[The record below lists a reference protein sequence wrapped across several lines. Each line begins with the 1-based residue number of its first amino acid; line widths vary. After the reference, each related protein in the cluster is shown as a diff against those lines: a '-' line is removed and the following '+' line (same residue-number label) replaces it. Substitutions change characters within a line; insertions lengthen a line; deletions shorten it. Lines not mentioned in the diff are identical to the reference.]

1 MNDERLRTQLD
12 RPIGLLG
19 ATAMVV
25 GGVIGIGIY
34 ALIAEVTAQVGTTI
48 WLPFLLALIVMLFGI
63 VPTIQIAAA
72 LPRAGAAYVY
82 TSRLLHP
89 LLGTVVSWLCIFS
102 IACSSVYVS
111 IGMAGY
117 ISPYLP
123 FEISRDSLSIIL
135 PALFLLLYLFGLRV
149 ASALQIALTAFLILV
164 LLVYGIKGAMAT
176 HLRMTTNLPQG
187 TGGLIVASTIC
198 YSVWF
203 GFTVVAEI
211 GEEIRDAKRNIPLSV
226 LIGGLTILVIYIIV
240 GTVFANSVAYD
251 PEAIAAMTAP
261 LKQTGETFLPHRLV
275 GLISLGA
282 LAATLTTF
290 NATAIAI
297 PREFFSQARDG
308 ILPRSLARVSKRTK
322 TPIHAIAAYF
332 AVVFLLLGL
341 GIMFDLEM
349 DFFAVMSAQGLL
361 LIMVVVAFASLRLPG
376 KYPDYHE
383 TAYFKVPRPVLWI
396 LVILASMSSLGFFAL
411 TLSERPT
418 SGVVLLVFA
427 LGVAAFHSLR
437 VRALKRNGIDWEER
451 IREMPGDD
459 EPGPEFRTDHIS

>member
-1 MNDERLRTQLD
+1 M
-12 RPIGLLG
+12 G

-34 ALIAEVTAQVGTTI
+34 ALIAEVAAQVGTTI
-48 WLPFLLALIVMLFGI
+48 WLPFLLALIVMMLGI

-117 ISPYLP
+117 IAPYLP
-123 FEISRDSLSIIL
+123 FEISRNSLSIIL

-149 ASALQIALTAFLILV
+149 ASALQITMTAFLILV
-164 LLVYGIKGAMAT
+164 LLLYGIKGSMAT
-176 HLRMTTNLPQG
+176 RLSMTTTLPQG
-187 TGGLIVASTIC
+187 TGGLIIASTIC

-226 LIGGLTILVIYIIV
+226 LIGGLIILVLYIIV

-251 PEAIAAMTAP
+251 PEAIAAMAAP
-261 LKQTGETFLPHRLV
+261 LKQTGEAFLPRSLV

-308 ILPRSLARVSKRTK
+308 ILPQTLARVSKRTK
-322 TPIHAIAAYF
+322 SPVHAIAAYF
-332 AVVFLLLGL
+332 AVVFLLLGF
-341 GIMFDLEM
+341 GVMFDLEI

-361 LIMVVVAFASLRLPG
+361 VIMVLVAFASLRLPNR
-376 KYPDYHE
+376 YPDYYE
-383 TAYFKVPRPVLWI
+383 KAYFKIPKPAHWI
-396 LVILASMSSLGFFAL
+396 IVILASISSLGFFAL
-411 TLSERPT
+411 TLSERPIPA
-418 SGVVLLVFA
+418 VVLLVFA
-427 LGVAAFHSLR
+427 LCVAAFHSLR

-451 IREMPGDD
+451 MLAIPGDD
-459 EPGPEFRTDHIS
+459 EE